1 MPSPFPCS
9 FVIHQCSWKKFQIE
23 KKKREVKPIRNKKQS
38 AGSNFK
44 LAKTPQNTWGGL
56 SSIPQNYTKMKKISK
71 G

>member
-1 MPSPFPCS
+1 M
-9 FVIHQCSWKKFQIE
+9 FVKEISDRK

-44 LAKTPQNTWGGL
+44 LAKTAQNTWGGL
-56 SSIPQNYTKMKKISK
+56 SSIPQNYTKMKKRSK

>member
-1 MPSPFPCS
+1 MQFSDS
-9 FVIHQCSWKKFQIE
+9 SMFVKEISDRRKN
-23 KKKREVKPIRNKKQS
+23 KRVVKPIRNKKQS

-44 LAKTPQNTWGGL
+44 LAKTPLNTWGGL